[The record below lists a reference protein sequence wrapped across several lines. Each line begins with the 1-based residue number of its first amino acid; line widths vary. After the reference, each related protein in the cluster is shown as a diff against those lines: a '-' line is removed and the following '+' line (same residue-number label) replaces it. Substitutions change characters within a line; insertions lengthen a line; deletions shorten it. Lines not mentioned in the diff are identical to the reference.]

1 MRRASIL
8 HSFNSSPEGQSDTCS
23 TRTLLQNSIQ
33 YELLALLSH
42 TTSLREVIKST
53 SSRTYCSVPHR
64 IVQLRR
70 DGPTHRLP
78 YGLEGLPNSA
88 EQRTHDVGLV
98 LLFGMVGPIARRVI
112 DAMPSLSPYHAKGRA
127 RRCIARQLALRRRRH
142 RGGRWRRHGH
152 RSGQRRGHRQAERRR
167 RRVRRNGSIRP
178 SVVVVRQRRVDQVA
192 LAEAAVTA
200 RALEVVRAVV
210 VTVGGGELRALPPG
224 ATDEQSTPLVARGL
238 ADARGCSTL
247 AV

>member
-127 RRCIARQLALRRRRH
+127 RRCIARQLASWCFGAQAQLGRPPERPVPRHLLRRTGVADIAH
-142 RGGRWRRHGH
+142 C
-152 RSGQRRGHRQAERRR
+152 Q
-167 RRVRRNGSIRP
+167 
-178 SVVVVRQRRVDQVA
+178 VDA
-192 LAEAAVTA
+192 
-200 RALEVVRAVV
+200 
-210 VTVGGGELRALPPG
+210 
-224 ATDEQSTPLVARGL
+224 
-238 ADARGCSTL
+238 CST
-247 AV
+247 AC